1 MLRPF
6 STCKSTYFMPIHVLL
21 LLISLQPI
29 FIGCRKNRNFVALII
44 MRTFFVLVKR
54 ILQGTIITLVALY
67 ALLYVLLSIPAIQG
81 KVRDVGQHT
90 LSQYLGVPLKIAR
103 VEISP
108 FNKVELFGVLL
119 PDQRGDT
126 LLYAHKIAA
135 GIDLWELPGGKIDL
149 SNIQLFGLDLRVVRD
164 SADAPTNLQFV
175 IDAFVD
181 TTREKSDPALNLAIQ
196 SAVIRR
202 SSMRYDVLSAP
213 RQPQGV
219 FDANHVAVTD
229 LLATMSLKAFNK
241 DSVNIY
247 IKRLSGK
254 EQSGFNLDRLTLRV
268 EGNRRC
274 IAASHFS
281 VQTGGTHLHTDT
293 ATILFPASAGGI
305 ALTDS
310 TRLLFAM
317 NDAVV
322 VPSDFAPLLPALRH
336 FDMPVSFTCMV
347 GGTLDD
353 LHVRDISAICGDNVA
368 RLGMEFTVRHAL
380 QSDSLSVACPSMMLT
395 IREGG
400 LSALARN
407 LNVTDARTLQM
418 LDTLGNVAIEG
429 SSVGRMP
436 LFEGDIR
443 LHTAAGDMQVDGT
456 VLRSDDKQSFVFKGD
471 MFTDGVDL
479 AKVMGENSQ
488 WGMVAFDLHADCNL
502 YPDAPPAGHLSG
514 HIGRFDYKGY
524 SYENVKLD
532 AAYARRMVS
541 GKVAIDDPNARVAV
555 EGRTRING
563 RSTLAD
569 LRIVCDGI
577 AFDKLHLSDAYP
589 GYRLSFS
596 LDAAYTG
603 NRLDNANGYISV
615 DSLLFTDGDS
625 HFAWNRFRIAARND
639 TLPQRIVVES
649 DYINGEVTGHYTF
662 SSLGRSLRNMVAAL
676 LPTAV
681 PPEPS
686 NSRRRN
692 RSVQDNDIEWHFVIT
707 PHVEMAQILR
717 LPFTITDRTRID
729 GYIRDLEQTARLNM
743 DIPNMWVGSKHIEDA
758 AVYINRRGDK
768 LDYSLQ
774 AGYINKKKISTMWS
788 VRGGVEHDNVK
799 VGIHWNTNTAATYC
813 GAISLDSRI
822 MPCPVRPEGVDLSVT
837 VQPTQFVIND
847 TVWDIKPAHILLHDK
862 NIIVDRLELSRPS
875 QHIYIE
881 GVASENPAD
890 TMHIDLRDINLDYIF
905 ETLNINYVT
914 FGGRAT
920 GRVDAANL
928 FSKTPYLATNGLDV
942 RNFSYNHAVFGD
954 ISLLSMW
961 NPDNKGIL
969 LKGIITGK
977 EQNESYVDGY
987 IFPTLDS
994 LSIDFNVDRV
1004 PLSFIRPFVGNILSD
1019 VDGTASGQVT
1029 LGGNFKRIFLTG
1041 DAYAHD
1047 FSFGVPFINTR
1058 YYVTDSVH
1066 FTKESIWFRNIAV
1079 GDGRGNMAHADGI
1092 LRHRYF
1098 ANLSYDID
1106 IHDAVDLLVFNI
1118 PPTPG
1123 ASFYGTVYGTG
1134 GVAIKG
1140 DDFHTDISVN
1150 MLTEDNS
1157 EFAFVLTNTANA
1169 ADYSFLT
1176 FTDSSAEAAK
1186 SRRQVVAEVD
1196 STVIRNNM
1204 MMEKH
1209 TAAPKPKNVLYLT
1222 VQADI
1227 TPQAD
1232 ITLVMDEVLGDK
1244 MEATGEGNIRVEY
1257 NTGEDDFKMYGSY
1270 TVGNGSY
1277 NFSLQDIIT
1286 RDFSIT
1292 SGSTVSFR
1300 GSPLDAI
1307 LDINAVYSLQANLA
1321 DLDESFVTEGE
1332 LTRTTVPIHTILKIS
1347 GNLTR
1352 PDIAFDIELPTVSAD
1367 IDSKMRSIISTDE
1380 MMNRQIIYLLAL
1392 NRFFT
1397 PDYNTGQNGN
1407 NEWVSM
1413 ASSTISSS
1421 LGSILGQISDNWNIS
1436 PNFRSD
1442 KGDFSDMEV
1451 DLVLSSQ
1458 LLNNRLI
1465 FNGNFGYRDKR
1476 YNSTNFVGDF
1486 DIEYLLTESGN
1497 LRLKG
1502 YNHFNDRNYSMR
1514 TALTTQGI
1522 GIMYTHDFDSWLK
1535 FFDRSSKSKKRDKK
1549 RKGDSAATK
1558 SQPTDTVPSV
1568 PADTTRVVTAMPA
1581 AVEPQSIDTV
1591 SSTPADTAREVTAIP
1606 VAIKP

>member
-1 MLRPF
+1 M
-6 STCKSTYFMPIHVLL
+6 
-21 LLISLQPI
+21 
-29 FIGCRKNRNFVALII
+29 GCGKNSNFVALIV

-54 ILQGTIITLVALY
+54 ILQGAIITLVALY

-90 LSQYLGVPLKIAR
+90 LSQYLGVPLEIAR

-135 GIDLWELPGGKIDL
+135 GIDIWELPGGKIDL
-149 SNIQLFGLDLRVVRD
+149 SNIQLFGLDLRIVRD
-164 SADAPTNLQFV
+164 STEAPTNLQFV
-175 IDAFVD
+175 IDAFTD
-181 TTREKSDPALNLAIQ
+181 TTRKRDDTAINLAIQ
-196 SAVIRR
+196 SALVRR
-202 SSMRYDVLSAP
+202 SSVRYDVLSAP
-213 RQPQGV
+213 RKPQGQ

-229 LLATMSLKAFNK
+229 LLATLSLKAFHK
-241 DSVNIY
+241 DSVNLY

-254 EQSGFNLDRLTLRV
+254 EQSGFQLDRLTLRV
-268 EGNRRC
+268 EGNRHR
-274 IAASHFS
+274 IAASQFS
-281 VQTGGTHLHTDT
+281 IQAGNTRLSTDT
-293 ATILFPASAGGI
+293 AAVLFPSAADGI
-305 ALTDS
+305 AFTDS
-310 TRLLFAM
+310 TRLFFVM
-317 NDAVV
+317 NDAVI
-322 VPSDFAPLLPALRH
+322 VPSDFAPLLPALQQ
-336 FDMPVSFTCMV
+336 FDMPVSLTSV
-347 GGTLDD
+347 VDGRLDD
-353 LHVRDISAICGDNVA
+353 LRARQVSVVCGDNAV
-368 RLGMEFTVRHAL
+368 RLGVSFAVRHIMH
-380 QSDSLSVACPSMMLT
+380 SDSLSVDCPSFELAA
-395 IREGG
+395 REGA
-400 LSALARN
+400 LSAMARN
-407 LNVTDARTLQM
+407 FNITDARTIQM
-418 LDTLGNVAIEG
+418 LDSLGHVTIEG
-429 SSVGRMP
+429 SLAGEMP
-436 LFEGDIR
+436 HFEGKMQ
-443 LHTAAGDMQVDGT
+443 LHTAAGGVQAHGT
-456 VLRSDDKQSFVFKGD
+456 LHCNDDKQSYAVSGD
-471 MFTDGVDL
+471 ILTEGIDL
-479 AKVMGENSQ
+479 AQVMGRNSP
-488 WGMVAFDLHADCNL
+488 WGTVALDLHANCSL
-502 YPDAPPAGHLSG
+502 YADASPAGGLSG
-514 HIGRFDYKGY
+514 KIGRFDYNGY
-524 SYENVKLD
+524 SYENVNLD
-532 AAYARRMVS
+532 AAYRNRIVN
-541 GKVAIDDPNARVAV
+541 GRVEIDDPNARVAV
-555 EGRTRING
+555 EGRARING
-563 RSTLAD
+563 RSTWAD
-569 LRIVCDGI
+569 LQIMCDDI
-577 AFDKLHLSDAYP
+577 ALDALHLSDAYP

-603 NRLDNANGYISV
+603 NRLDNANGFIGV
-615 DSLLFTDGDS
+615 DSLLFTNGES
-625 HFAWNRFRIAARND
+625 QFVWNRFRIEARND
-639 TLPQRIVVES
+639 TLPQRIEVES

-662 SSLGRSLRNMVAAL
+662 SSLGRSLHDMLAAL

-681 PPEPS
+681 PAEPTA
-686 NSRRRN
+686 SRRRN
-692 RSVQDNDIEWHFVIT
+692 RRVPDNDMEWHFVIT

-717 LPFTITDRTRID
+717 MPFTITDRIRID
-729 GYIRDLEQTARLNM
+729 GHIRDLEQTARLSM
-743 DIPNMWVGSKHIEDA
+743 DIPNLWIGRNHIEDA
-758 AVYINRRGDK
+758 AVYINRKGDK

-788 VRGGVEHDNVK
+788 VRGDIGQDNID
-799 VGIHWNTNTAATYC
+799 VGIHWNTNTASTYC
-813 GAISLDSRI
+813 GAIRLDAHI
-822 MPCPVRPEGVDLSVT
+822 MPCPVRPEEVDLAVT

-847 TVWDIKPAHILLHDK
+847 TVWDIKPANILLHDK

-905 ETLNINYVT
+905 ETLNIDFVT

-928 FSKTPYLATNGLDV
+928 FSPTPYLATQRLDV
-942 RNFSYNHAVFGD
+942 RDFSYNHAVFGD

-961 NPDNKGIL
+961 NPDNMGIL

-994 LSIDFNVDRV
+994 LSIDFNVDRI
-1004 PLSFIRPFVGNILSD
+1004 PLAFIRPFVGNVLSD
-1019 VDGTASGQVT
+1019 VDGMASGQLT
-1029 LGGNFKRIFLTG
+1029 LGGDFKRIFLTG
-1041 DAYAHD
+1041 DAYAYD

-1066 FTKESIWFRNIAV
+1066 FTKESIWFRDITV
-1079 GDGRGNMAHADGI
+1079 GDGRGNTARADGI

-1098 ANLSYDID
+1098 ANLEYDID
-1106 IHDAVDLLVFNI
+1106 IHDAVDLLVFNM
-1118 PPTPG
+1118 PPTSG
-1123 ASFYGTVYGTG
+1123 ASFYGKVFGTG

-1140 DDFHTDISVN
+1140 DDFRTDINVN
-1150 MLTEDNS
+1150 MLTENDS
-1157 EFAFVLTNTANA
+1157 EFTFVLTNTANA

-1176 FTDSSAEAAK
+1176 FTDSTAEAAK
-1186 SRRQVVAEVD
+1186 VRRQVVTEVD
-1196 STVIRNNM
+1196 STVLRNNM
-1204 MMEKH
+1204 MMEEH
-1209 TAAPKPKNVLYLT
+1209 VAAPKPKNVLFLT

-1232 ITLVMDEVLGDK
+1232 IVLVMDEVLGDK
-1244 MEATGEGNIRVEY
+1244 MEANGEGNIRVEY
-1257 NTGEDDFKMYGSY
+1257 NTSEDDFKMYGSY
-1270 TVGNGSY
+1270 TVNNGSY

-1300 GSPLDAI
+1300 GSPMDAT

-1321 DLDESFVTEGE
+1321 DLDESFVTESE
-1332 LTRTTVPIHTILKIS
+1332 LTRTTVPVHTILKIS
-1347 GNLTR
+1347 GDLTH
-1352 PDIAFDIELPTVSAD
+1352 PDIGFDIELPTVSAD

-1380 MMNRQIIYLLAL
+1380 MMNREIIYLLAL

-1397 PDYNTGQNGN
+1397 PDYSIGQNGN

-1421 LGSILGQISDNWNIS
+1421 LGSILGQISENWNIS

-1522 GIMYTHDFDSWLK
+1522 GIMYTHDFNSWLN
-1535 FFDRSSKSKKRDKK
+1535 FFDRPARSKKEKEEKR
-1549 RKGDSAATK
+1549 RKGKNTARQE
-1558 SQPTDTVPSV
+1558 QPADTVPALAPDTVQAVVEPLVSPV
-1568 PADTTRVVTAMPA
+1568 AADTVPTLAPDTIQVA
-1581 AVEPQSIDTV
+1581 APMVP
-1591 SSTPADTAREVTAIP
+1591 
-1606 VAIKP
+1606 KGK